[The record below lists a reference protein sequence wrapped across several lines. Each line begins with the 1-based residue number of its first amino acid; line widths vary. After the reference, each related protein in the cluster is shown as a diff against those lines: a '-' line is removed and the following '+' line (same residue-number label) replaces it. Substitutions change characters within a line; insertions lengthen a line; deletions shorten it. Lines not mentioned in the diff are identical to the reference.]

1 MLSTTLSATI
11 SLLAMLS
18 TSLSTPEGRHA
29 LIVLEELSVG
39 MDCAQDR
46 GASKIELLQ
55 SVQLNTVTFYLTAFK
70 ISRAGI
76 IVTKHSLWVL
86 YL

>member
-1 MLSTTLSATI
+1 MLSTILSATI

-46 GASKIELLQ
+46 GADKIELLK
-55 SVQLNTVTFYLTAFK
+55 SVQTNTVTLYLKASK
-70 ISRAGI
+70 ISRGGI
-76 IVTKHSLWVL
+76 ILTK
-86 YL
+86 